1 MKKFTQL
8 FMMCLAP
15 VAFGQTN
22 YQIDAQ
28 ASSWSPN
35 DLTIDLGDSVTWI
48 NNSNGSHNLN
58 GTTATF
64 PANPESFSMLTIG
77 TNWTFGKRFNVAGI
91 YMYRCNPHSAMMT
104 GKVTVV
110 NPSTAGLGENTASA
124 ITFGPN
130 PANEVI
136 TIQTKATDFNVVIYN
151 MAGQQVLSEN
161 LKNKNELNVSFLKQG
176 TYVIEIR
183 AEGTIVQD
191 QFIKN

>member
-1 MKKFTQL
+1 MKKFTQVL
-8 FMMCLAP
+8 MMCLAP

-22 YQIDAQ
+22 FTVDAQ
-28 ASSWSPN
+28 ATSWSPN

-48 NNSNGSHNLN
+48 NNNNGSHNVN

-64 PANPESFSMLTIG
+64 PQNPESFSMLTTG
-77 TNWTFGKRFNVAGI
+77 TNWTFGKRFNIAGV
-91 YMYRCNPHSAMMT
+91 YLYRCNVHSAMMT

-110 NPSTAGLGENTASA
+110 DPGLGLGDNAVSA

-136 TIQTKATDFNVVIYN
+136 TIQTTATDFNVVIYD
-151 MAGQQVLSEN
+151 MAGNRVMAEN
-161 LKNKNELNVSFLKQG
+161 LKNKNELNISALKNG

-183 AEGTIVQD
+183 ANGTILQD
-191 QFIKN
+191 KFIKN